1 MVKLLSFSQFVNEA
15 TMGGQMSPGIS
26 FSPDIAFA
34 PMSENP
40 TPDAG
45 EQDQLNMRTRQV
57 KKKIKKR
64 DETQP

>member
-26 FSPDIAFA
+26 FSPGIAFA
-34 PMSENP
+34 PMAENP
-40 TPDAG
+40 TPDAE
-45 EQDQLNMRTRQV
+45 EQDQINMRTRQV